1 MKYKNQLFTV
11 TFWEYRRFFKP
22 KNELLGIAVMLV
34 LFTFIYFG
42 GKYAMSVSKEK
53 PCMMLLDSIDPQLTN
68 LLSEAFVVEK
78 ISFEK
83 KGEYLAQIQN
93 TKKGLL
99 LLQKDTSFVIHSW
112 KRPALLNKLQEILN
126 QYNRVKAMKEID
138 LSASELEYI
147 LIPASL
153 EKVYLDD
160 GSGARVIL
168 VYFFAGFMVIAV
180 IISFAYQ
187 FTAITGE
194 KQLKVTEQIVSAIKP
209 QVWMDGKILG
219 ITLTAISSMI
229 MYSIISILGGLL
241 FFQFTNVPISNIL
254 QILHLPSILIF
265 LIFAMMGI
273 MMWNALLAA
282 IASVITDPNN
292 SAKSSLM
299 FVPLLFVIS
308 TLVISPYS
316 KAAVF
321 LSWFPLT
328 SATAMPMQMVVS
340 VIDWLQLAG
349 AFIVLTATF
358 LLLRKLAAKIFRVS
372 ILISGKEPTWNEILK
387 LSKES

>member
-1 MKYKNQLFTV
+1 MKYINQLLTV
-11 TFWEYRRFFKP
+11 TLWEYRRFFKP

-42 GKYAMSVSKEK
+42 GKYVTSVSKVK
-53 PCMMLLDSIDPQLTN
+53 PGMMLLESIDPQLTN

-93 TKKGLL
+93 RKKGLL
-99 LLQKDTSFVIHSW
+99 LLQKDTGFVIHSW
-112 KRPALLNKLQEILN
+112 KRPASLNKLQEILN
-126 QYNRVKAMKEID
+126 EYNRVKAMKEIE

-153 EKVYLDD
+153 EKVYFD

-168 VYFFAGFMVIAV
+168 VYFFAGLMIMAV
-180 IISFAYQ
+180 MLSFANQ

-194 KQLKVTEQIVSAIKP
+194 KQMNITEQIVSAIKP

-219 ITLTAISSMI
+219 ITLTALSAVL
-229 MYSIISILGGLL
+229 MYTIISILGGVL
-241 FFQFTNVPISNIL
+241 FFQFTNVPISNIV
-254 QILHLPSILIF
+254 QILHLPSILVF
-265 LIFAMMGI
+265 LIFTMMGVLI
-273 MMWNALLAA
+273 WNALLAA
-282 IASVITDPNN
+282 IASIITDPNN

-308 TLVISPYS
+308 TLVISPYN
-316 KAAVF
+316 KVAVF

-328 SATAMPMQMVVS
+328 SATAMPMRLVVS
-340 VIDWLQLAG
+340 VVDWWQLAG
-349 AFIVLTATF
+349 SFVVLTATF
-358 LLLRKLAAKIFRVS
+358 ILLRKLAAKIFRVS

-387 LSKES
+387 LSRES